1 MCPACFAAAAWIAAG
16 AGSAGGLTAFV
27 VTRRRERK
35 HPEAEQART
44 TVDNSAHPQKVSRP
58 GSDAQLSISS
68 M

>member
-35 HPEAEQART
+35 QPKAESART
-44 TVDNSAHPQKVSRP
+44 AVDNPADSQRTP
-58 GSDAQLSISS
+58 GPCPDA
-68 M
+68 